1 MKKIFRFIPALFA
14 SIALL
19 AASTFSW
26 LVTGNSVIFP
36 NSFRGSTKTAYFA
49 GGNGSKE
56 TPYLITN
63 PVHFYNFAWLQY
75 LGYFNL
81 GNKINN
87 GRAQSFFKLS
97 FEGGNLDLGGLA
109 IPPIGTREYPF
120 IGKFDGN
127 NKVISNFT
135 VSNSKA
141 DLKKRPLSSKFTGDI
156 LKTTETDENGQEI
169 GNPVDIVGLF
179 GITGDFMVSG
189 DNSFVSKNY
198 ATGVNVKE
206 KTEPLPDGNTEATD
220 FYYSG
225 MSVSGF
231 YADKIKVNSVS
242 NKALTGLIAG
252 YVCGSL
258 QNTGVYRSKITVK
271 ATTYGGVTGII
282 NSKGEQ
288 IGYNSVVSKY
298 SLVGDYDNTVVAWSE
313 TPQDGTAPGD
323 GSKWGGSIDMRTLNR
338 RLTYMVAKVVTK
350 PPAAGYSY
358 SATSDSWGLNWYSG
372 KGAEFYWAS
381 TGTTI
386 SNSYLCSGTV
396 LPINVN
402 KENMGL
408 NNYKEEESYGESV
421 NLVNGF
427 HYNDYYKNA
436 TAELIG
442 GENTGY
448 IVGGGSKTSSYIVTR
463 VQPLA
468 SGSEKGIYK
477 SLGVNPGSAMTYDE
491 ENKKKF
497 HMLTLLPNSAG
508 TGYNSY
514 VIKDDVNRDV
524 TSTFDSNIPRE
535 TYSNLNFKGYKKV
548 RKNFDNTMVDS
559 QMVHGFHF
567 YNKISETGY
576 ESINKPIL
584 LYDKASDQLVSHN
597 NYQLIKGGINF
608 TLAEAGEIKTIVGA
622 FFRISNGNNSLF
634 DLYKAERN
642 ASGAISAFHRIKNI
656 YKDQNGNVFY
666 DYELTDTANY
676 TKVFSFEDLTKKDG
690 ELLTANAAYYFEIP
704 VKKGDYVIGA
714 DKNSSL
720 LNAYLM
726 YLDIGANGG
735 DETTTPGEPGSLPYL
750 MKTVDFVSMPS
761 GSADDASLS
770 VPSAYPSYAD
780 VGFKLGFAENAA
792 SVDDEIY
799 FRREN
804 YNSAE
809 SEIVTPVNYYRK
821 NNDIIVYPFSA
832 TSGTY
837 GGSDDIKAKWETP

>member
-189 DNSFVSKNY
+189 DKSFVSKNY

-313 TPQDGTAPGD
+313 KPQDGTAPGD
-323 GSKWGGSIDMRTLNR
+323 NSKWGGSIDMRTLNR

-350 PPAAGYSY
+350 PPAGYSY
-358 SATSDSWGLNWYSG
+358 SATSDSWGLKWYSG
-372 KGAEFYWAS
+372 KGAEFY
-381 TGTTI
+381 
-386 SNSYLCSGTV
+386 
-396 LPINVN
+396 
-402 KENMGL
+402 
-408 NNYKEEESYGESV
+408 
-421 NLVNGF
+421 
-427 HYNDYYKNA
+427 
-436 TAELIG
+436 
-442 GENTGY
+442 
-448 IVGGGSKTSSYIVTR
+448 
-463 VQPLA
+463 
-468 SGSEKGIYK
+468 
-477 SLGVNPGSAMTYDE
+477 
-491 ENKKKF
+491 
-497 HMLTLLPNSAG
+497 
-508 TGYNSY
+508 
-514 VIKDDVNRDV
+514 
-524 TSTFDSNIPRE
+524 
-535 TYSNLNFKGYKKV
+535 
-548 RKNFDNTMVDS
+548 
-559 QMVHGFHF
+559 
-567 YNKISETGY
+567 
-576 ESINKPIL
+576 
-584 LYDKASDQLVSHN
+584 
-597 NYQLIKGGINF
+597 
-608 TLAEAGEIKTIVGA
+608 
-622 FFRISNGNNSLF
+622 
-634 DLYKAERN
+634 
-642 ASGAISAFHRIKNI
+642 
-656 YKDQNGNVFY
+656 
-666 DYELTDTANY
+666 
-676 TKVFSFEDLTKKDG
+676 
-690 ELLTANAAYYFEIP
+690 
-704 VKKGDYVIGA
+704 
-714 DKNSSL
+714 
-720 LNAYLM
+720 
-726 YLDIGANGG
+726 
-735 DETTTPGEPGSLPYL
+735 
-750 MKTVDFVSMPS
+750 
-761 GSADDASLS
+761 
-770 VPSAYPSYAD
+770 
-780 VGFKLGFAENAA
+780 
-792 SVDDEIY
+792 
-799 FRREN
+799 
-804 YNSAE
+804 
-809 SEIVTPVNYYRK
+809 
-821 NNDIIVYPFSA
+821 
-832 TSGTY
+832 
-837 GGSDDIKAKWETP
+837 

>member
-206 KTEPLPDGNTEATD
+206 KTEPLPVGNTEATD

-271 ATTYGGVTGII
+271 ATTYGGVTGIV

-323 GSKWGGSIDMRTLNR
+323 NSKWGGSIDMRTLNR
-338 RLTYMVAKVVTK
+338 RLTYMVANVVTSK
-350 PPAAGYSY
+350 PASNYSNY
-358 SATSDSWGLNWYSG
+358 SATSDSWGLNWYKTSG
-372 KGAEFYWAS
+372 TEFYWANK
-381 TGTTI
+381 GT
-386 SNSYLCSGTV
+386 SYLYSYLCSGTV

-402 KENMGL
+402 KEDMGL
-408 NNYKEEESYGESV
+408 NVYEEGFGESV
-421 NLVNGF
+421 NLVNDF
-427 HYNDYYKNA
+427 HYNGYYQNA

-448 IVGGGSKTSSYIVTR
+448 IVGGGNKNNGYIVTR

-468 SGSEKGIYK
+468 SGGSTYEKGIYR
-477 SLGVNPGSAMTYDE
+477 SLGVDPGSATTYVK
-491 ENKKKF
+491 ENF
-497 HMLTLLPNSAG
+497 HMLTLLPNSSG

-514 VIKDDVNRDV
+514 VIKDEVNTNV

-548 RKNFDNTMVDS
+548 RENFDDTMFGS

-567 YNKISETGY
+567 FTRISETGY
-576 ESINKPIL
+576 ESINKSIL
-584 LYDKASDQLVSHN
+584 LYDKASEQLALHDD
-597 NYQLIKGGINF
+597 YQLIKGGINF
-608 TLAEAGEIKTIVGA
+608 TLAEAGEIKTILGA
-622 FFRISNGNNSLF
+622 FYKSAKNSLF

-704 VKKGDYVIGA
+704 VREGDYVIGA
-714 DKNSSL
+714 DRNSSL

-726 YLDIGANGG
+726 YLDIGANGDG
-735 DETTTPGEPGSLPYL
+735 ETTTPGEPGSLPYL

-761 GSADDASLS
+761 GSADDAPLS

-837 GGSDDIKAKWETP
+837 GGGDDIKAKWETP

>member
-156 LKTTETDENGQEI
+156 LKTTETDENGQET
-169 GNPVDIVGLF
+169 GSPVDIVGLF

-497 HMLTLLPNSAG
+497 HMLTLLTNSAG

-548 RKNFDNTMVDS
+548 RKNFDNTLVDS

-761 GSADDASLS
+761 GSADDAPLS